1 MGVQRAIQMRN
12 IEILDHVRL
21 RFPGRDTEFDLGVE
35 VGSLSVLMA
44 QEMPLIQRDLS
55 AEAVEQL
62 RPIAERFR
70 YALVATPAG
79 EGMMSV
85 SLLHW
90 SRRPLLRVV

>member
-1 MGVQRAIQMRN
+1 MRT
-12 IEILDHVRL
+12 IEIIDEVRL
-21 RFPGRDTEFDLGVE
+21 RFPGRDAEFDLGVE
-35 VGSLSVLMA
+35 VGSVSVLLA
-44 QEMPLIQRDLS
+44 QGVSLVQRTLS
-55 AEAVEQL
+55 IAATEQL

-79 EGMMSV
+79 EDMMEV